1 MQPLI
6 YKQRTQ
12 RWGFRKS
19 FLVSVGFHC
28 FVLFGISFVV
38 IQQPWQFQEETI
50 VNVKF
55 ANAAFDMK
63 GQSFGDEEISER
75 NMKPGA
81 LVTQDV
87 IQQND
92 SQFSVRRL
100 ESNSSLES
108 FEAVYL
114 NAWQR
119 KIETAGYYEIADSNL
134 AQGNFRVQIKSVID
148 FQGNLLAAEILQS
161 SGNSALDA
169 MALKILKKSSPFQ
182 PFPDDM
188 LSRYSQ
194 LEIVRDWNFTSS

>member
-6 YKQRTQ
+6 YKQRMQ

-19 FLVSVGFHC
+19 FFVSVGFHC
-28 FVLFGISFVV
+28 FILFGISFAV

-63 GQSFGDEEISER
+63 GQSFGDEVISER

-87 IQQND
+87 TLQND

-108 FEAVYL
+108 YEAVYL

-119 KIETAGYYEIADSNL
+119 KIETAGYYEIADSKII
-134 AQGNFRVQIKSVID
+134 QGSFRVQLKSVID
-148 FQGNLLAAEILQS
+148 AQGNLLAAEILQS
-161 SGNSALDA
+161 SGNSAVDA
-169 MALKILKKSSPFQ
+169 MALRILRNSSPFQ
-182 PFPDDM
+182 PFPGDM
-188 LSRYSQ
+188 LARYSQ

>member
-6 YKQRTQ
+6 YKQRMR

-19 FLVSVGFHC
+19 FFVSIGFHC
-28 FVLFGISFVV
+28 FVLFGISFAV

-63 GQSFGDEEISER
+63 GQSFGDEVISER

-87 IQQND
+87 TLQND
-92 SQFSVRRL
+92 SQFSVRHL

-119 KIETAGYYEIADSNL
+119 KIETAGYYEIADSKII
-134 AQGNFRVQIKSVID
+134 QGSFRVQLKSVID
-148 FQGNLLAAEILQS
+148 AQGNLLAAEILQS
-161 SGNSALDA
+161 SGNSAVDA
-169 MALKILKKSSPFQ
+169 MALRILRNSSPFQ
-182 PFPDDM
+182 PFPRDM
-188 LSRYSQ
+188 LARYSQ

>member
-6 YKQRTQ
+6 YKQRMQ

-19 FLVSVGFHC
+19 FFVSVGFHC
-28 FVLFGISFVV
+28 FVLFGISFAV

-63 GQSFGDEEISER
+63 GQSFGDEVISER

-81 LVTQDV
+81 LVMQDATL
-87 IQQND
+87 QND

-119 KIETAGYYEIADSNL
+119 KIETAGYYEIADSKII
-134 AQGNFRVQIKSVID
+134 QGSFRVQLKSVID
-148 FQGNLLAAEILQS
+148 AQGNLLAAEILQS
-161 SGNSALDA
+161 SGNSAVDA
-169 MALKILKKSSPFQ
+169 MALRILRNSSPFQ
-182 PFPDDM
+182 PFPRDM
-188 LSRYSQ
+188 LARYSQ

>member
-55 ANAAFDMK
+55 ANAEFDMK
-63 GQSFGDEEISER
+63 GQSFGDEVISER

-87 IQQND
+87 TQEND

-169 MALKILKKSSPFQ
+169 MALKILKNSSPFQ

>member
-55 ANAAFDMK
+55 ANAEFDMK
-63 GQSFGDEEISER
+63 GQSFGDEVISET

-87 IQQND
+87 TQQND

-169 MALKILKKSSPFQ
+169 MALKILKNSSPFQ

>member
-6 YKQRTQ
+6 YKQRMR

-19 FLVSVGFHC
+19 FFVSIGFHC
-28 FVLFGISFVV
+28 FVLFGISFAV

-63 GQSFGDEEISER
+63 GQSFGDEVISER

-87 IQQND
+87 TLQND
-92 SQFSVRRL
+92 SLFSVRRL

-119 KIETAGYYEIADSNL
+119 KIETAGYYEIADSKIF
-134 AQGNFRVQIKSVID
+134 QGSFRVQLKSVID
-148 FQGNLLAAEILQS
+148 AQGNLLAAEILQS
-161 SGNSALDA
+161 SGNSAVDA
-169 MALKILKKSSPFQ
+169 MALRILRNSSPFQ
-182 PFPDDM
+182 PFPEDM

>member
-6 YKQRTQ
+6 YKQRMQ

-19 FLVSVGFHC
+19 FFVSIGFHC
-28 FVLFGISFVV
+28 FVLFGISFAV

-63 GQSFGDEEISER
+63 GQSFGDEVISER

-81 LVTQDV
+81 LVMQDATL
-87 IQQND
+87 QND

-119 KIETAGYYEIADSNL
+119 KIETAGYYEIADSKII
-134 AQGNFRVQIKSVID
+134 QGSFRVQLKSVID
-148 FQGNLLAAEILQS
+148 AQGNLLAAEILQS
-161 SGNSALDA
+161 SGNSAVDA
-169 MALKILKKSSPFQ
+169 MALRILRNSSPFQ
-182 PFPDDM
+182 PFPRDM
-188 LSRYSQ
+188 LARYSQ

>member
-63 GQSFGDEEISER
+63 GQSFGDEVISER

-87 IQQND
+87 TQQND

-134 AQGNFRVQIKSVID
+134 VQGNFRVQIKSVID

-169 MALKILKKSSPFQ
+169 MALKILKNSSPFQ

>member
-6 YKQRTQ
+6 YKQRMR

-19 FLVSVGFHC
+19 FFVSIGFHC
-28 FVLFGISFVV
+28 FVLFGISFAV

-63 GQSFGDEEISER
+63 GQSFGDEVISR

-87 IQQND
+87 TLQND

-119 KIETAGYYEIADSNL
+119 KIETAGYYEIADSKII
-134 AQGNFRVQIKSVID
+134 QGSFRVQLKSVID
-148 FQGNLLAAEILQS
+148 AQGNLLAAEILQS
-161 SGNSALDA
+161 SGNSAVDA
-169 MALKILKKSSPFQ
+169 MALRILRNSSPFQ
-182 PFPDDM
+182 PFPEDM

>member
-6 YKQRTQ
+6 YKQRMQ

-19 FLVSVGFHC
+19 FFVSVGFHC
-28 FVLFGISFVV
+28 FVLFGISFAV

-63 GQSFGDEEISER
+63 GQSFGDEVISER

-87 IQQND
+87 TLQND
-92 SQFSVRRL
+92 SQLSVRRL

-108 FEAVYL
+108 FETVYL

-119 KIETAGYYEIADSNL
+119 KIETAGYYEIADSKII
-134 AQGNFRVQIKSVID
+134 QGSFRVQLKSVID
-148 FQGNLLAAEILQS
+148 AQGSLLTAEILQS
-161 SGNSALDA
+161 SGNSAVDA
-169 MALKILKKSSPFQ
+169 MALRILRNSSPFQ
-182 PFPDDM
+182 PFPRDM
-188 LSRYSQ
+188 LARYSQ